1 MQKQKV
7 CKVNISAHT
16 GLTEPR
22 LQRQGTPCMTVNVS
36 SVMKTK
42 AEQGTMYL
50 HFDCRLLK
58 LEE

>member
-22 LQRQGTPCMTVNVS
+22 LQRQGTPSMTVNVS

-42 AEQGTMYL
+42 AEQGTM
-50 HFDCRLLK
+50 
-58 LEE
+58 